1 MEFHV
6 LDECMALDGRGIV
19 LISMDEACALL
30 YSGVEITDARGN
42 THTVAE
48 ISPQESAFTLYLPG
62 GEAAYFERLLRDVRV
77 DATRFCFAPKED
89 SLCP

>member
-6 LDECMALDGRGIV
+6 LDECMALGGRGV
-19 LISMDEACALL
+19 ALISMDEACARLHA
-30 YSGVEITDARGN
+30 GAEITDARGK

-48 ISPQESAFTLYLPG
+48 IGAQEGAFTLYLPG

-77 DATRFCFAPKED
+77 DATRFCFAPKEEVP
-89 SLCP
+89 CP